1 MCTVY
6 GPPVCKSV
14 DFWLLFY
21 YYYLYHMRGGMTM
34 FVFLV
39 VQKYSQQFLSRFRE
53 KNMKFKKKIHFSD
66 NVEYL
71 L

>member
-1 MCTVY
+1 
-6 GPPVCKSV
+6 
-14 DFWLLFY
+14 
-21 YYYLYHMRGGMTM
+21 M

-39 VQKYSQQFLSRFRE
+39 GQKYSQQFLSRFRE